1 MKAVV
6 FTEYGS
12 PEVLQ
17 LKELEKPVP
26 GDHEVL
32 VKVHAASVNSWDWD
46 LLRGKPRLFRLIF
59 GLFKPK
65 INILGCDIS
74 GTVSEVGRQVNHFQP
89 GDEVFGDISTGRWGG
104 FAEYAC
110 AREGELVKKP
120 TDMTFDQAAALPQ
133 AGVLALQGLRDIR
146 QIQPGDKILIN
157 GAGGGV
163 GTFAIQIA
171 KYLGAEV
178 TAVDRGDKLDM
189 LKSTGADH
197 VMDYRLEDFTSTG
210 KQYDLIIDVV
220 AHRSVFDYQRALKQG
235 GTFVMI
241 GGSVSRMLQLLFL
254 GTWISRTSGKKMSI
268 LPHKANKDLDYL
280 IGLHEAGKVVPVID
294 RIFPLEEVPDAL
306 QYLGE
311 GHVQGKLI
319 ITVAQD

>member
-1 MKAVV
+1 MKAIVY
-6 FTEYGS
+6 TKYGQ
-12 PEVLQ
+12 PEELQ
-17 LKELEKPVP
+17 LKEVDKLTP

-32 VKVHAASVNSWDWD
+32 VKIHAASVNSWDWD
-46 LLRGKPRLFRLIF
+46 LLRGKPRLYRLIF
-59 GLFKPK
+59 GLLKPK
-65 INILGCDIS
+65 FNVLGCDIA
-74 GTVSEVGRQVNHFQP
+74 GTVSEIGRKVIKFQP
-89 GDEVFGDISTGRWGG
+89 GDEVLGDISNGRWGG
-104 FAEYAC
+104 FAEYAR
-110 AREGELVKKP
+110 AREDELVKKP
-120 TDMTFDQAAALPQ
+120 ADMTFEQAAALPQ
-133 AGVLALQGLRDIR
+133 AGVLALQGLRDKR
-146 QIQPGDKILIN
+146 QLQPGEEVLIN

-197 VMDYRLEDFTSTG
+197 VVDYQIEDFTRTG

-220 AHRSVFDYQRALKQG
+220 AHKSVFDYRRALKPG

-241 GGSVSRMLQLLFL
+241 GGSASRMLQLLFL
-254 GTWISRTSGKKMSI
+254 GSWISRTSGKKLSI

-280 IGLHEAGKVVPVID
+280 IGLHKAGKVVPVID

-306 QYLGE
+306 RHLGD
-311 GHVQGKLI
+311 GNALGKVI
-319 ITVAQD
+319 ITLAKD